1 MSTTTTATLEDLRIE
16 FERAGGRTLAF
27 PAAGMLAWIAAGILG
42 AMLPTEP
49 ASYALFICN
58 GLILPMGMAIAKWRG
73 EDVMSAT
80 SDLDRLFGRSM
91 VMVNLVW
98 TIAIPFWLVM
108 PSSLPLSIAVLSGL
122 HWIVYGWIVQHWIG
136 MFHAVTRAA
145 LTVACWFLFPGHRF
159 VAIPIVV
166 VTMYAITIYV
176 LATRKLRV

>member
-1 MSTTTTATLEDLRIE
+1 MQTTTAATLDDMRIQ

-27 PAAGMLAWIAAGILG
+27 PIAGTLAWMVAGVLG
-42 AMLPTEP
+42 TQLSEER

-58 GLILPMGMAIAKWRG
+58 GLILPVAMLLAKWRG
-73 EDVMSAT
+73 EDVMST
-80 SDLDRLFGRSM
+80 HTDLDRLFGRSM

-98 TIAIPFWLVM
+98 TIGIPFWLVM

-145 LTVACWFLFPGHRF
+145 LAVVCWFAFPDYRF
-159 VAIPIVV
+159 VVIPVV
-166 VTMYAITIYV
+166 VVMMYAITIYV
-176 LATRKLRV
+176 LATRKLRI